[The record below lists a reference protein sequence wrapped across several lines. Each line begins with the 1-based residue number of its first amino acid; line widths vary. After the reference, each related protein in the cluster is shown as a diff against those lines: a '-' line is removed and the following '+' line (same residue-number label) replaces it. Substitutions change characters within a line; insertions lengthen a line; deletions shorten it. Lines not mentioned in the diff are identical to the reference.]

1 MLMFDS
7 CGRTQ
12 VSVFRAA
19 APFDI
24 RIVYAPL
31 GELDDYDDV
40 RVYERAAGKAIARA
54 IKAGAQH
61 PVLVLPTLDANNAGR
76 FRFGAL
82 STLLGALHQLYVV
95 SNGYWGIFCVL

>member
-1 MLMFDS
+1 M
-7 CGRTQ
+7 
-12 VSVFRAA
+12 SVFKAS

-40 RVYERAAGKAIARA
+40 RVYERAAGKGIARA
-54 IKAGAQH
+54 IKAGSKN
-61 PVLVLPTLDANNAGR
+61 PVLVLPTIDGGR

-82 STLLGALHQLYVV
+82 STLLGAFHQLYVV
-95 SNGYWGIFCVL
+95 SGLK